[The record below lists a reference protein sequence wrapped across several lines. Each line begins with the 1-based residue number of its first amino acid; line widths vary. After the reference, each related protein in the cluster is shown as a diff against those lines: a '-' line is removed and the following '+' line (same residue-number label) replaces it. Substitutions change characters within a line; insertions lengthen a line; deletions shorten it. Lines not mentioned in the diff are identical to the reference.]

1 MNLFRL
7 RSLLGLSLAL
17 VFSLLVVAAAS
28 AATLNPEKPTVRA
41 AYVSNAGVYAALWV
55 AAEKGY
61 FKEYGLTVEPLLTR
75 SVTGIQALISGS
87 VQFVHSACPQFM
99 TARKGG
105 SDVIILSAAAP
116 YNLYTVVSRA
126 EITEP
131 KQLVGKKVAIN
142 QLGDTTHLSVRFAL
156 QQLGV
161 NPDAVTYVQIGG
173 TPERLA
179 ALQSGSVDAAL
190 QAAQSLEIVKT
201 LGMNV
206 LINLLE
212 QKLPY
217 CGAGIGVTKAF
228 MTANPQTTEA
238 FLRGIV
244 KGNAFAREGNADQV
258 KAIMAKYMRTT
269 VTNKGLVESYNF
281 FPKKVLS
288 KYPGIPT
295 QGLAFIINEFAFRD
309 HSWSALKP
317 ELFYDSS
324 IIEKLKNEGFLEEV
338 YKQIR

>member
-1 MNLFRL
+1 MNFFRRTL
-7 RSLLGLSLAL
+7 RGLLLALMLSLFA
-17 VFSLLVVAAAS
+17 VSATS
-28 AATLNPEKPTVRA
+28 AAPLKPEEPRVRA
-41 AYVSNAGVYAALWV
+41 AYVSTAGIYVALWV
-55 AAEKGY
+55 AVEKGY
-61 FKEYGLTVEPLLTR
+61 FKEYGLTVEPILTR
-75 SVTGIQALISGS
+75 SVLGIQALISGS
-87 VQFVHSACPQFM
+87 VQFAHSACPQFM
-99 TARKGG
+99 TARKAG

-116 YNLYTVVSRA
+116 YNLYTVVSRP

-131 KQLVGKKVAIN
+131 KQLVGKRVAIN

-156 QQLGV
+156 QQAGV
-161 NPDAVTYVQIGG
+161 NPDTITYVQIGG

-179 ALQSGSVDAAL
+179 ALQSGSVEAAL
-190 QAAQSLEIVKT
+190 QSAQNLEIVKS

-228 MTANPQTTEA
+228 MAANPQTTEA

-244 KGNAFAREGNADQV
+244 KGNAYAREGNADQV

-269 VTNKGLVESYNF
+269 VTNKGLIEAYNF
-281 FPKKVLS
+281 YPKRVLS
-288 KYPGIPT
+288 RNPGIPI

-309 HSWSALKP
+309 HSWSGLKP
-317 ELFYDSS
+317 DFFYDSS
-324 IIEKLKNEGFLEEV
+324 VIDKLKNEGFLDEV